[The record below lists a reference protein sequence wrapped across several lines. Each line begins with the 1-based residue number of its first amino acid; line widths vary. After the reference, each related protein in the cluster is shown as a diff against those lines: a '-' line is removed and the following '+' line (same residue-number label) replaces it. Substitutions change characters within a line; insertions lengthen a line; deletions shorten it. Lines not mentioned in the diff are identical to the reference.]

1 MSNSRRLLALPLI
14 VLAFAAGIMNP
25 AAPALADGEPHITW
39 FVGLASGELPKESAC
54 DDNHFVDPFTNG
66 AKVIAHEDGLVVVAA
81 QFWNLCDSPIAPLK
95 VRATLSSG
103 NTSTQL
109 IVNAM
114 PSVVEPGSIGF
125 YMATVPEEL
134 IPNPN
139 DIDFDV
145 NGEDWNFDQMIE
157 VARLLTV
164 DANGNDANSPDFDP
178 ASIVQFGETNR
189 WAVTAYP
196 DGPPPAFPPNLILH
210 GRCADGNTGFG
221 LFTPDSYGYNP
232 VGPTTFE
239 GNTIWL
245 NCHPEHLASV
255 TGPWIDAA
263 WVDAR
268 AHGLGNS
275 ILLDDL
281 TLDQQSDTTFR
292 LTGNLFNTNSIV
304 GRPATYNFS
313 LNRVD
318 DGSPFV
324 FAVPGKEEWFPG
336 TTGHFSINNIP
347 GEADD
352 YNSVVASATG
362 TVGVPG
368 AVFPVFTLPPTAVF
382 ADGTL
387 VASYD
392 FVVPDYAAL
401 EAANGPGGTLTIRTW
416 FQQPDN
422 VYLIGSEAFAVDA
435 AEGAIPVET
444 KLSALAAYI
453 FQQAQEMDAYYQ
465 QQGYLDNYASY
476 SPPK

>member
-1 MSNSRRLLALPLI
+1 MLTSRRLFAVTLF
-14 VLAFAAGIMNP
+14 VLAVGTGILNP
-25 AAPALADGEPHITW
+25 AAPALADGEPHFTW
-39 FVGLASGELPKESAC
+39 FVGLASGELPQDSAC
-54 DDNHFVDPFTNG
+54 GNSIFVDPFTNG
-66 AKVIAHEDGLVVVAA
+66 AKVVAHEDSLIVVAA
-81 QFWNLCDSPIAPLK
+81 QFWNPCDQPIAPLK

-103 NTSTQL
+103 IKSTQL
-109 IVNAM
+109 IVNAV

-134 IPNPN
+134 VPNPN
-139 DIDFDV
+139 NINFDV
-145 NGEDWNFDQMIE
+145 NEADWNFDQMIE

-178 ASIVQFGETNR
+178 ASIVQFGQTNR
-189 WAVTAYP
+189 WTVTAYP

-221 LFTPDSYGYNP
+221 LFTPDSYAYNP

-245 NCHPEHLASV
+245 DCHPEHLASV

-275 ILLDDL
+275 MLLDDL

-292 LTGNLFNTNSIV
+292 LTGNIFNTNSIA

-313 LNRVD
+313 LNPVD

-347 GEADD
+347 GQAED
-352 YNSVVASATG
+352 YKSVAANATG
-362 TVGVPG
+362 TVGVPDD
-368 AVFPVFTLPPTAVF
+368 VFPVFTLPPTAVF
-382 ADGTL
+382 ADGTP

-401 EAANGPGGTLTIRTW
+401 AAANGPGGSLTIRTW

-422 VYLIGSEAFAVDA
+422 VYFIGSEVFAVDA

-444 KLSALAAYI
+444 KHSAFADYVAK
-453 FQQAQEMDAYYQ
+453 QAQEMDAYYQ

-476 SPPK
+476 TPPK